1 MEPCITAGTGIE
13 ETGFGYTMSLVSGK
27 YKMIILYWLVEYSV
41 LRYNELKRR
50 LGTISHKT
58 LSLSLKELEADGL
71 VQREEYPQI
80 PPKVEY
86 SLSERVPHPH
96 FGRYVHLGRGE
107 PSPREGSVRQMDVI
121 AAIATGSAATA
132 IGIVRV
138 SGDGC
143 FALCGRV
150 FRAAGGRPFAAQE
163 PRKMVFGEMLD
174 RAGRVIDRGLAVR
187 FPGPGSYTGEDCAEF
202 HCHGSPVV
210 LRELLS
216 ALFAA
221 GARQAQAGE
230 FTKRAFLNGRMD
242 LTQAEAVVDLIDA
255 ETAAAARNAA
265 AQLDGGLRRVLEP
278 VQEELLE
285 VTSRFYAVVDYPDED
300 IQDVRPEEI
309 AAALRSAAGRLE
321 RLLDTCRRGQVLKS
335 GVRTAI
341 VGRPNA
347 GKSSLLNALAGYER
361 AIVTD
366 IPGTTRDTV
375 EESVLCGGVLL
386 RLIDTAG
393 IRATE
398 DPVEQL
404 GVERSRRAIASAELV
419 LAVVDGA
426 VPEDPEEGSL
436 LADVARCGVPWLLVF
451 TKRDMAG
458 GLRTAGAVF
467 PAGEG
472 PLAPPA
478 AVVSLSSVTGEGLE
492 DLGNAVAALFP
503 AGDPGEAGSLLTDRR
518 QEDAARRAL
527 DAVRRAL
534 EALETG
540 MTPDAVLT
548 DAEEALD
555 ALGELTG
562 RTAKEEIVSRIFSRF
577 CVGK

>member
-1 MEPCITAGTGIE
+1 MGIFLMPFALLLKFFYDFFQSY
-13 ETGFGYTMSLVSGK
+13 GIALILFALIIKLVLFPFSLKGKRSMIQMNLLSGK
-27 YKMIILYWLVEYSV
+27 MQQLQKQYGKDRE
-41 LRYNELKRR
+41 RYNLEVQKLYEKEKVNPMSGCLWSFIPILFLMVLYGIIREPLTYFMGLTMEQIQLIAQELDWQTVAVSSGWVTPAAMEK
-50 LGTISHKT
+50 LVQQV
-58 LSLSLKELEADGL
+58 ADGKL
-71 VQREEYPQI
+71 T
-80 PPKVEY
+80 
-86 SLSERVPHPH
+86 
-96 FGRYVHLGRGE
+96 
-107 PSPREGSVRQMDVI
+107 SVFQNGAYNQMYLASMINPDNL
-121 AAIATGSAATA
+121 AALQALLATG
-132 IGIVRV
+132 
-138 SGDGC
+138 
-143 FALCGRV
+143 
-150 FRAAGGRPFAAQE
+150 
-163 PRKMVFGEMLD
+163 
-174 RAGRVIDRGLAVR
+174 
-187 FPGPGSYTGEDCAEF
+187 
-202 HCHGSPVV
+202 
-210 LRELLS
+210 
-216 ALFAA
+216 
-221 GARQAQAGE
+221 
-230 FTKRAFLNGRMD
+230 
-242 LTQAEAVVDLIDA
+242 
-255 ETAAAARNAA
+255 
-265 AQLDGGLRRVLEP
+265 
-278 VQEELLE
+278 
-285 VTSRFYAVVDYPDED
+285 
-300 IQDVRPEEI
+300 
-309 AAALRSAAGRLE
+309 
-321 RLLDTCRRGQVLKS
+321 RRGQMLAQ
-335 GVRTAI
+335 GITCALI
-341 VGRPNA
+341 GRPNA

-426 VPEDPEEGSL
+426 EPEDPEEGSL

>member
-1 MEPCITAGTGIE
+1 
-13 ETGFGYTMSLVSGK
+13 MSQL
-27 YKMIILYWLVEYSV
+27 
-41 LRYNELKRR
+41 
-50 LGTISHKT
+50 
-58 LSLSLKELEADGL
+58 
-71 VQREEYPQI
+71 
-80 PPKVEY
+80 
-86 SLSERVPHPH
+86 
-96 FGRYVHLGRGE
+96 
-107 PSPREGSVRQMDVI
+107 I
-121 AAIATGSAATA
+121 AAIST
-132 IGIVRV
+132 
-138 SGDGC
+138 
-143 FALCGRV
+143 
-150 FRAAGGRPFAAQE
+150 P
-163 PRKMVFGEMLD
+163 
-174 RAGRVIDRGLAVR
+174 
-187 FPGPGSYTGEDCAEF
+187 PGPGGVGILRLSGPGAIGAASQAFRPRGKVPLAQAPDRQLLYGAVLDRDGRTIDTGLAFVSRAPHSYTGEETAELQ
-202 HCHGSPVV
+202 CHGSPMV
-210 LRELLS
+210 LSL
-216 ALFAA
+216 ALEALYAA
-221 GARQAQAGE
+221 GARPARPGE
-230 FTKRAFLNGRMD
+230 FTQRAFLNGKLD
-242 LTQAEAVVDLIDA
+242 LTQAEAVIDLIDA
-255 ETAAAARNAA
+255 ESPSAARQAA
-265 AQLDGGLRRVLEP
+265 GQLTGALSRRIEGIYSALTDTMAHFCAVL
-278 VQEELLE
+278 
-285 VTSRFYAVVDYPDED
+285 DYPDED
-300 IQDVRPEEI
+300 LDPFQTE
-309 AAALRSAAGRLE
+309 ALGRDLQAQASALQA
-321 RLLDTCRRGQVLKS
+321 LLATGRRGQMLAQ
-335 GVRTAI
+335 GITCALI
-341 VGRPNA
+341 GRPNA

-426 VPEDPEEGSL
+426 VPEDSEEGSL